1 VPLKICINKSY
12 VNKKSRFT
20 HNKCCRYFFI
30 YRSVR
35 IWQAG
40 WRGLTESIQIS
51 SFALNPFKKAVIKT
65 ECMVHK
71 YINIQALEI
80 LKNDKYIDAY
90 CLFSDYIDDLNKGVT
105 WPIRI

>member
-1 VPLKICINKSY
+1 MAGRLERTYGKA
-12 VNKKSRFT
+12 F
-20 HNKCCRYFFI
+20 RY
-30 YRSVR
+30 
-35 IWQAG
+35 
-40 WRGLTESIQIS
+40 LL
-51 SFALNPFKKAVIKT
+51 FALNPFKKAVIKT

-105 WPIRI
+105 WADQDLKKCQSFQLASNPPINKTGIKQNNYQTLRIKL